1 MHLIIPRKEEEGD
14 CLNDDTR
21 KLTVKVL
28 IGISVT
34 SWCILLFAFFG
45 GIEEYQESVIQ
56 VSCCMPFVLLFLAQ
70 LIWESTEEQKKIF
83 LERRRKRNKAAGYRP
98 EFWDMSPE
106 EITVAANIAY
116 EKKRE
121 EELRSL
127 REIALERDPII
138 RKMTDEIF
146 SDLRKYDISVY
157 TNSLEIRAA
166 TGGSQISRNFI
177 YRNIYH
183 RNLEDIREQME
194 SDLISPRPTASRRY
208 SRYHGGANDVGDSGS
223 GLGDTMADDDG

>member
-138 RKMTDEIF
+138 RKMTTRNTVIPKANSVAGNPKTF
-146 SDLRKYDISVY
+146 SITYTTSPSFIWIILSV
-157 TNSLEIRAA
+157 L
-166 TGGSQISRNFI
+166 
-177 YRNIYH
+177 
-183 RNLEDIREQME
+183 
-194 SDLISPRPTASRRY
+194 PPT
-208 SRYHGGANDVGDSGS
+208 
-223 GLGDTMADDDG
+223 